1 MSNVKKNF
9 IYNIMYQILVMILP
23 LITAPYIARVLGT
36 EGVGIYSY
44 TYSVAYYFVLFA
56 MLGLN
61 NYGNRQVAKVR
72 DDKDKLS
79 KTFIS
84 IYCMQLITS
93 AIMILCYII
102 YLMFFIKEN
111 LNIAIIQ
118 IIYLISTAF
127 DINWFFFGLEKFKLT
142 VTRNTIIKIYTM

>member
-23 LITAPYIARVLGT
+23 LITAPYIARILGT

-93 AIMILCYII
+93 AIMIFCYII
-102 YLMFFIKEN
+102 YL
-111 LNIAIIQ
+111 
-118 IIYLISTAF
+118 
-127 DINWFFFGLEKFKLT
+127 
-142 VTRNTIIKIYTM
+142 